1 MKNSRILKI
10 KATVNPQYKEP
21 WANIPTKS
29 IGEKRMDFEL
39 EHDLEPYV
47 LQSAV
52 RLGLQVAPKD
62 RKTRLK
68 DLSYHLGNLTNF
80 IRKQN
85 HASQEILSRS
95 TISTQ
100 QSIDSLHSK
109 VKPLPY
115 SIYRFI

>member
-1 MKNSRILKI
+1 
-10 KATVNPQYKEP
+10 
-21 WANIPTKS
+21 
-29 IGEKRMDFEL
+29 MDFEL

-109 VKPLPY
+109 VLCGSKQIYKIFLYNIQKNYFNFILY
-115 SIYRFI
+115 SSYNTNSFEKLSFLEKKWF